1 MSKEMDKHYKFGL
14 RQRPTFKQGYQYL
27 IDDDDTIELPDRRPL
42 AVEGSFERNQ
52 SKDFSV
58 DRATEMQLRMQQ
70 AQYLATDNQMP
81 YGPPPAPPPG
91 VRVSDPGDAETVRMR
106 QAYEALAAGMTAM
119 NAAQTAY
126 FAQQGDATEQFAR
139 MQAEPKHVGFGQELV
154 RAENRQGGEGQRRR
168 SR

>member
-58 DRATEMQLRMQQ
+58 DRDTEMQLRMQQ

-81 YGPPPAPPPG
+81 YGPNLNASPPG
-91 VRVSDPGDAETVRMR
+91 VRVGPRRRGCA
-106 QAYEALAAGMTAM
+106 AAGA
-119 NAAQTAY
+119 
-126 FAQQGDATEQFAR
+126 
-139 MQAEPKHVGFGQELV
+139 PPH
-154 RAENRQGGEGQRRR
+154 QR
-168 SR
+168 